1 MAWRITTWWKRTYEG
16 LRRRVLFHLVS
27 LSFANFP
34 GRGVVVFVVGLVG
47 GCLVFVVFVCFSR
60 FSRGTSAFN

>member
-16 LRRRVLFHLVS
+16 LRGLVS

-34 GRGVVVFVVGLVG
+34 GSGVVVWCLLVG
-47 GCLVFVVFVCFSR
+47 VCLGFVFFCCFLASR
-60 FSRGTSAFN
+60 ETSALN